1 MRTAMID
8 CWQTRLQYETL
19 SKSKEQEARDQLAE
33 NDQQIALLTSIQEE
47 DENNANQYEII
58 KESSKYLQDTLKL
71 LNDLEMLTD
80 KKSSVANISSK
91 KLKKISSAGEKV
103 VATSFAFV
111 VLSML
116 LLIYILF
123 CKPILDWFT

>member
-1 MRTAMID
+1 MID
-8 CWQTRLQYETL
+8 CWQIRLQYETL

-33 NDQQIALLTSIQEE
+33 NDQQIALLISIQEE
-47 DENNANQYEII
+47 DENNSHQYEII

-80 KKSSVANISSK
+80 KKSSVANISST
-91 KLKKISSAGEKV
+91 KLKTISSAGEKV